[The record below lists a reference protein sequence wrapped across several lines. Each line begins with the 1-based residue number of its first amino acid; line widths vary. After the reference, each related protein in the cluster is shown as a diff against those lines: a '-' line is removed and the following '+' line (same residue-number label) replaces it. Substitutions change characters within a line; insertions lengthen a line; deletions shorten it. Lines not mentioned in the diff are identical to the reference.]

1 MKFID
6 IENWK
11 RKNHYNYFKQLD
23 YPHFNICGNL
33 DITNFYRYIKKTE
46 LPFFA
51 SVLYASTKTAND
63 IREFRFR
70 IKEDRLI
77 EHEIV
82 SPSFTVMTKEE
93 VFSFCT
99 VNFIDSYNDF
109 KSNALKEIEKTKN
122 NITIKDEPG
131 RDD

>member
-1 MKFID
+1 MESGVNMKFID

-33 DITNFYRYIKKTE
+33 DITNFCRYIKKNE

-109 KSNALKEIEKTKN
+109 KSNALKEIEKTK
-122 NITIKDEPG
+122 K
-131 RDD
+131 